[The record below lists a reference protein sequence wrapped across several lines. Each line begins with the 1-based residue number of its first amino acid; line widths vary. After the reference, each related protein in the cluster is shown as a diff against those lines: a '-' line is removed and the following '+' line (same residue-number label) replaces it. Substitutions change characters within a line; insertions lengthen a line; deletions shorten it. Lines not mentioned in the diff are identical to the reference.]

1 MDPSEVW
8 LKSER
13 DHKAYFPN
21 DSGNFDLNGPDIYYG
36 AVLTVEGPDLP
47 SCNSRPMMSV
57 SSTAQTS
64 GTGASASYQCS
75 HPITGIIH
83 SIIDSTTHLF

>member
-8 LKSER
+8 LKSVH

-21 DSGNFDLNGPDIYYG
+21 DSGSFDLNGPEIKCYDG
-36 AVLTVEGPDLP
+36 AVITVEEPDLP
-47 SCNSRPMMSV
+47 SCNGRPMMSV
-57 SSTAQTS
+57 SSTAQTP

-75 HPITGIIH
+75 YPITGI
-83 SIIDSTTHLF
+83 